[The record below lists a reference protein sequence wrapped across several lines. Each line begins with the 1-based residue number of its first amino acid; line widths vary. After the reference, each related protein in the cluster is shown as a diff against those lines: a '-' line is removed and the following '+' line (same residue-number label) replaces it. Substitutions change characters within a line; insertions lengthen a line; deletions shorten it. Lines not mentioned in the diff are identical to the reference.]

1 MRSCKNLNE
10 QTVRLHTELDN
21 FGAKHDHINIAI
33 RRSMEIDDVLYKFV
47 NDEVVPGT
55 RKSADEVFGIL
66 GELVVQFGP
75 KNQILLDKRGPVSQ
89 RLTNTT

>member
-1 MRSCKNLNE
+1 MTALTLPSG
-10 QTVRLHTELDN
+10 VVV
-21 FGAKHDHINIAI
+21 
-33 RRSMEIDDVLYKFV
+33 EIDDVLYKFV

-75 KNQILLDKRGPVSQ
+75 KHQILLDKRAARQS
-89 RLTNTT
+89 